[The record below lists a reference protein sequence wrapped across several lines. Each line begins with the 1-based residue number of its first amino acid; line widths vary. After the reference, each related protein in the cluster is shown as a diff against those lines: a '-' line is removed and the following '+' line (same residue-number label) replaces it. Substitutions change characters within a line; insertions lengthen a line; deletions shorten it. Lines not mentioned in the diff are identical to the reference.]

1 MPQKQFE
8 ALNKLCLPLIAAV
21 GVAGAEVLS
30 CCCLLMLPRQQT
42 VRQRQRQRQRQS
54 YRGGKHFSNLQLA
67 YREHSTVRSE
77 RVGRDVGGEVSPV
90 ESRESFMHA
99 DNPRLDALPCKSG
112 CWCPVQASYGFTAP
126 TTVGM
131 GTRGRGREMDCSGM
145 RRYITLG

>member
-30 CCCLLMLPRQQT
+30 CCCCLLMLPRQQT
-42 VRQRQRQRQRQS
+42 VRQRQSQS

-67 YREHSTVRSE
+67 YREHSTVRSVQWGGGGE
-77 RVGRDVGGEVSPV
+77 VGGEVSPV

-112 CWCPVQASYGFTAP
+112 CWCPVQASYGFSAP

-131 GTRGRGREMDCSGM
+131 GTRRGSGRGRGM
-145 RRYITLG
+145 TVQECGATSR

>member
-30 CCCLLMLPRQQT
+30 CCCCLLMLPRQQT
-42 VRQRQRQRQRQS
+42 VRQRQRQR

-67 YREHSTVRSE
+67 YREHSKECAEGSRGEVR
-77 RVGRDVGGEVSPV
+77 GEVSPV

-112 CWCPVQASYGFTAP
+112 CWCPVQASYGFSAP

-131 GTRGRGREMDCSGM
+131 GTRRGRGERGDCSGM